1 MNINSYLRDLASK
14 LVLSS
19 IEKNN
24 IEVSIN
30 TLKQRLNRYFGD
42 EIKGQFIFGSYVRE
56 TILP

>member
-24 IEVSIN
+24 IEVSID
-30 TLKQRLNRYFGD
+30 TLK
-42 EIKGQFIFGSYVRE
+42 
-56 TILP
+56 